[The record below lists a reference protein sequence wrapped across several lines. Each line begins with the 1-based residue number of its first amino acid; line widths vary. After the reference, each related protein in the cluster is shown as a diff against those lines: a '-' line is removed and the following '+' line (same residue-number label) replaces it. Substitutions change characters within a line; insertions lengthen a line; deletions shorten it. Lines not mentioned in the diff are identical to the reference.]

1 MKEFN
6 LSLRGRSPKQ
16 SPGEGVIASGAAAK
30 QSPRSR
36 RLLRR
41 ASLLSALLAMTL
53 LMLAACAPV
62 DLNAPVPI
70 FDTGID
76 PNAWA
81 QVPAGEFYFGQHE
94 ETESTAAYEIMVTD
108 VTAQQYADFLNA
120 ALADGT
126 LKVEGDSVLG
136 YYPGDP
142 FHGKKH
148 ELEIKA
154 GDWQY
159 IPLAEAAQRVKFDGT
174 RFTVQ
179 SGYENHPMT
188 MVTWFGAW
196 GYCQYYGWRLP
207 SELEWEKAARGT
219 DDRPFPWGWE
229 IQRGNANFYSSRDPF
244 EDMSSFGSRTTP
256 VGFYNGKTY
265 DDYVTLDSASPYGL
279 YDMAGNVWQ
288 WIGDVQPQEGF
299 SDRWLK
305 GGSKDTYD
313 MNLRIWTRNSAP
325 PMYFS
330 PGAGFRCVR

>member
-1 MKEFN
+1 MKNRFI
-6 LSLRGRSPKQ
+6 LTL
-16 SPGEGVIASGAAAK
+16 VLFA
-30 QSPRSR
+30 
-36 RLLRR
+36 
-41 ASLLSALLAMTL
+41 ALLAS
-53 LMLAACAPV
+53 CAPV
-62 DLNAPVPI
+62 DLNAPLPA

-76 PNAWA
+76 PASWA

-94 ETESTAAYEIMVTD
+94 DVESTDAYEIMVTD
-108 VTAQQYADFLNA
+108 VTVGQYADYLNA

-142 FHGKKH
+142 FHGIKH

-159 IPLAEAAQRVKFDGT
+159 IPLADPSQRVKFDGT

-179 SGYENHPMT
+179 PGYENHPMT

-207 SELEWEKAARGT
+207 SEREWEKAARGT
-219 DDRPFPWGWE
+219 DERPFPWGWE
-229 IQRGNANFYSSRDPF
+229 IARENANFYASRDPF
-244 EDMSSFGSRTTP
+244 EDMSNVGSRTTP

-265 DDYVTLDSASPYGL
+265 DGYVTLDSASPYGL
-279 YDMAGNVWQ
+279 YDMAGDVWQ
-288 WIGDVQPQEGF
+288 WVGDVQPQEGF

-330 PGAGFRCVR
+330 PGVGFRCAR